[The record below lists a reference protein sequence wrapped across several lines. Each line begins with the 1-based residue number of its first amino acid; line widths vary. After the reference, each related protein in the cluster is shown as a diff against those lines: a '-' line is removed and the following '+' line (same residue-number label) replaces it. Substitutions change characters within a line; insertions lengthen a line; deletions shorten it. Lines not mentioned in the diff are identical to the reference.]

1 MAESP
6 VEELEGF
13 FSQFRRIHYKR
24 RELILRADDTPTG
37 VFYVYKGFVRLFS
50 ISESGQE
57 LTLIIVKPQDLFPV
71 RWAFTGER
79 HTYYFEA
86 ITPVEVGK
94 APRDQFLEFAESKPK
109 VLKEI
114 LSKILTRL
122 GGLLER
128 MEYSVFGTA
137 YQKVA
142 SILVIC
148 SERFGKKEDGGVY
161 IRVPL
166 THKDVANLI
175 GLTRETTSVELKK
188 LEREKLI
195 YKKGGYFHVRNIEKL
210 KEQAQWYTF
219 P

>member
-13 FSQFRRIHYKR
+13 FSQYKRIHYKK
-24 RELILRADDTPTG
+24 REVILRADDTPTG
-37 VFYVYKGFVRLFS
+37 VFYVYKGYVRLFS
-50 ISESGQE
+50 VSESGQE
-57 LTLIIVKPQDLFPV
+57 LTLIIVKPQDLFPI
-71 RWAFTGER
+71 RWVFTGER
-79 HTYYFEA
+79 HTYYFDA
-86 ITPVEVGK
+86 LTPVEISK
-94 APRDQFLEFAESKPK
+94 APKDKFLEFVEPKPK
-109 VLKEI
+109 ILHEI
-114 LSKILTRL
+114 LKKTLVRL
-122 GGLLER
+122 EGLLER
-128 MEYSVFGTA
+128 MEYAVFGTA

-148 SERFGKKEDGGVY
+148 SERFGTKEDGGIF

-195 YKKGGYFHVRNIEKL
+195 YKKGGYFHVKNIEKL
-210 KEQAQWYTF
+210 KESAQWYTF
-219 P
+219 T